1 MSLSCAVLGNKFALD
16 RTRGNPYVGQHGV
29 VAISLGAWRA
39 LSSIFPWVPH
49 KRRGHGKAWFARGCV
64 LRLS

>member
-39 LSSIFPWVPH
+39 LTSKSMGATQEEGLW
-49 KRRGHGKAWFARGCV
+49 
-64 LRLS
+64 